1 MNTGIL
7 VAATADPAD
16 VAPLHIRGAAPRVL
30 VVDNYDSFTYNLVQY
45 LGQLGCDLTVW
56 RNDSFGTAEVA
67 ELAPDA
73 IVVSPGPCTPAEAGQ
88 SVPLIREFAGRIPIL
103 GVCLG
108 HQAIAEAFGGQVV
121 RAPVL
126 MHGKT
131 SRITHDGSGLFRDLP
146 QPLTVTRYHSL
157 AVTDL
162 PPVLTVTA
170 SVNEAGQETVMALQH
185 RDLPVYGVQF
195 HPESILTEAGH
206 RLLRNFLKSAGAED
220 A

>member
-1 MNTGIL
+1 MNSPIP
-7 VAATADPAD
+7 AAAAADSAD
-16 VAPLHIRGAAPRVL
+16 LLPLHIRGAAPRVL

-56 RNDSFGTAEVA
+56 RNDSFTVPDVA

-88 SVPLIREFAGRIPIL
+88 SVPLIREFKGRIPVL

-108 HQAIAEAFGGQVV
+108 HQAIAQAFGGQVV

-131 SRITHDGSGLFRDLP
+131 SRIDHDGTGLFTDLP
-146 QPLTVTRYHSL
+146 RPLTVTRYHSL
-157 AVTDL
+157 AVTGL
-162 PPVLTVTA
+162 PPELQVTA
-170 SVNEAGQETVMALQH
+170 TVSEAGQDTVMALQH

-195 HPESILTEAGH
+195 HPESILTEGGH
-206 RLLRNFLKSAGAED
+206 RLLRNFLKAAGAED